1 MSFFEPPP
9 PPPKPDG
16 PRFEMPEWMSAP
28 ENVLPGGFP
37 LEVVLAHTDDVA
49 VFVHTGSAY
58 PKGFEFT
65 LGVRA
70 REQIDRRRND
80 PVMAWHEGSLDDDVI
95 RFGILLADGRKATVF
110 DRRPIPGTDQPPPEA
125 VCPIVAAEAAGR
137 VGSTTSGPGP
147 YRRPDVRFRPR
158 MARPRDRPDAGRD
171 RLGADPGGGGPDGR
185 ALAGRGSRVRP
196 LGQTALSL

>member
-125 VCPIVAAEAAGR
+125 VLSHR
-137 VGSTTSGPGP
+137 
-147 YRRPDVRFRPR
+147 
-158 MARPRDRPDAGRD
+158 
-171 RLGADPGGGGPDGR
+171 GGGGGGTSWEHGFWTWPLPPPGR
-185 ALAGRGSRVRP
+185 SLSSSNGPAKGS
-196 LGQTALSL
+196 A

>member
-125 VCPIVAAEAAGR
+125 VLSHR
-137 VGSTTSGPGP
+137 
-147 YRRPDVRFRPR
+147 
-158 MARPRDRPDAGRD
+158 
-171 RLGADPGGGGPDGR
+171 GGGGGGTSWEHGFWTWPLPPPGPFAFVLEWPGQGIGLTQVEIDSEPIRAAAARTVELWPDGD
-185 ALAGRGSRVRP
+185 RGSGPWVKR
-196 LGQTALSL
+196 L